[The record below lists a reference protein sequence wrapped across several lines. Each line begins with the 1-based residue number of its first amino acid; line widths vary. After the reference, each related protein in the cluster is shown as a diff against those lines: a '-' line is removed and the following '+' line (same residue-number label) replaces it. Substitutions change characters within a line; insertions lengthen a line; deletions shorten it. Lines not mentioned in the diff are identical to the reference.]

1 MSAVNQ
7 RCRKDGV
14 PSKSSEG
21 DTITNR
27 GTKVAWQNGT
37 YSARGLAFCAAVKSA
52 LLQGIVPIQGLNP
65 SLFCPLHWQAGSL
78 PLASPGKL

>member
-37 YSARGLAFCAAVKSA
+37 YSARGLAFCAAVKST
-52 LLQGIVPIQGLNP
+52 LLTSEKCWKVLLKSFVQ
-65 SLFCPLHWQAGSL
+65 CPLI
-78 PLASPGKL
+78 